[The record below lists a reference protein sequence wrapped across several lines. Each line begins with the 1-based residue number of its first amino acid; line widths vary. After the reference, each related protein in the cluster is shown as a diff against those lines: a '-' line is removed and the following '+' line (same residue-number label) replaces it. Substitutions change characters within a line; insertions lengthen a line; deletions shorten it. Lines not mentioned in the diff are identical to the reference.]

1 MATAVGF
8 LFRLGRTMRA
18 APESL
23 AGTKVPPLFMGAQGV
38 YTSCVLLLYTMPK
51 DSKSQEGKVLKD
63 IRQFLGLSQDGF
75 AALLGSTKSTVSRRE
90 NGSNPMLTLSE
101 VVKLEEALSQRGKEI
116 KDFLQSPD
124 TQNA

>member
-1 MATAVGF
+1 
-8 LFRLGRTMRA
+8 
-18 APESL
+18 
-23 AGTKVPPLFMGAQGV
+23 
-38 YTSCVLLLYTMPK
+38 MPK
-51 DSKSQEGKVLKD
+51 DAKSQEGKVLKD

-101 VVKLEEALSQRGKEI
+101 IVKLEEALAQRGKEI